1 MKNFVKTSLL
11 GGVAV
16 VLPITILVL
25 IFKWL
30 FNFSIRIIHP
40 LTQLL
45 MAKSKFQEFAAEA
58 IVLGI
63 ILSACF
69 FVGAVVKTKI
79 GQFIHGQF
87 DNGLSKFVP
96 GYSIIKATVVQFF
109 DRKKYPF
116 SAVALVQAFENDT
129 LMTGFVIDKHPD
141 DIYTVFVPCGPNP
154 TTGYIFHLR
163 KQYVHPVA
171 VPVEDAL
178 RSVISCG
185 VGSKRLIEAFQQ
197 ESGNKPNPDIPL

>member
-1 MKNFVKTSLL
+1 MEKLKKFIKTSLL
-11 GGVAV
+11 GGIAV
-16 VLPITILVL
+16 ILPITILIF

-30 FNFSIRIIHP
+30 FHFTIQIIQP

-45 MAKSKFQEFAAEA
+45 VARSDFQKLAAQA

-63 ILSACF
+63 ILSSCF
-69 FVGAVVKTKI
+69 IVGMIVKTKM
-79 GQFIHGQF
+79 GQFVQGHF

-96 GYSIIKATVVQFF
+96 GYGMIRSTVAQFF

-129 LMTGFVIDKHPD
+129 LMTGFVIDKHLG

-154 TTGYIFHLR
+154 TTGYIFHLQQ
-163 KQYVHPVA
+163 QYVYPVP

-185 VGSKRLIEAFQQ
+185 VGSKPLLDAFHQRAKDKQ
-197 ESGNKPNPDIPL
+197 G